1 MRSWIG
7 VFGVV
12 VAGLV
17 TGCGQQAAEVDV
29 GGAGDKSPL
38 SVYAV
43 NYPLS
48 YFAER
53 IGGDAVEVV
62 FPAMEG
68 DPAYWKPQA
77 EDIAGFQGADLILL
91 NGAGYAKW
99 IPKVSL
105 PASRMVD
112 TSRGLKDRLIEL
124 EGETTHVHGPGGA
137 HAHGGFAFTT
147 WLDPHLAIEQARAIK
162 DALTEALPTQA
173 ESLAERFGALEAELL
188 ELDRRF
194 ATAMAP
200 HTDRPLLFSH
210 PVYQY
215 FSQRYG
221 LNGKSVH
228 WEPDELP
235 TAAMVSEL
243 KALLGNHR
251 SRWMIWEGSPS
262 AEAMTL
268 VEEVGLGSLV
278 FDPCGNR
285 PATGDYFAVMRANVA
300 QLARIQND

>member
-12 VAGLV
+12 LVGLV
-17 TGCGQQAAEVDV
+17 AGCGQRPTDVDTSGV
-29 GGAGDKSPL
+29 GDKAPL
-38 SVYAV
+38 SVYTV

-53 IGGDAVEVV
+53 IGGDAIEVV

-77 EDIAGFQGADLILL
+77 EDVAGFQGADLILL
-91 NGAGYAKW
+91 NGADYAKW
-99 IPKVSL
+99 ITKVSL
-105 PASRMVD
+105 PSSKMVD

-124 EGETTHVHGPGGA
+124 EGEVTHVHGPGGA

-147 WLDPHLAIEQARAIK
+147 WLDPQLAIEQARVIK
-162 DALTEALPTQA
+162 DALTKALPEQA
-173 ESLAERFGALEAELL
+173 ESLAERFGALEAELM

-200 HTDRPLLFSH
+200 HTERPFIFSH

-215 FSQRYG
+215 FSRRYG
-221 LNGKSVH
+221 LNSKSVH

-235 TAAMVSEL
+235 TAAMVSAL
-243 KALLGNHR
+243 KELLGNHR

-262 AEAMTL
+262 AEAVTL

-285 PATGDYFAVMRANVA
+285 PEEGDYFAVMGANVA
-300 QLARIQND
+300 QLARIQKD